1 MLNESNNVDINGERA
16 PICEKRELDT
26 EGATAGS
33 RPALFFANLIKI
45 TREFREIA
53 L

>member
-26 EGATAGS
+26 EGATAG
-33 RPALFFANLIKI
+33 FFANLIKI